1 VNFLSMTRKFL
12 DFISNLCYIFE
23 NFLTIHG
30 GYMKKISDS
39 TIRRMSKY
47 FRSLEQL
54 IDKRVETVSS
64 DTLAEMDGITSAQVR
79 KDLSFFGTFGKRG
92 FGYNTKALKKQI
104 ENILGL
110 YRTWNVTIVG
120 AGNIGRALTDYAEFK
135 KQGFI
140 IRLIMDKSP
149 EKIGQT
155 VQGLTIEDFNN
166 VKELVKDGQID
177 VAIIAVPADNAQSVA
192 DKLVDA
198 GIKAILNFAPRSLK
212 VPNDVLVKYE
222 NMAVEMEALSY
233 FLSNKK

>member
-1 VNFLSMTRKFL
+1 MNRKFL
-12 DFISNLCYIFE
+12 DFISNVYYIFE
-23 NFLTIHG
+23 NFLTISG
-30 GYMKKISDS
+30 GNMKKISDS

-110 YRTWNVTIVG
+110 YRTWNVAIVG

-135 KQGFI
+135 KQGFV
-140 IRLIMDKSP
+140 IRLIMDKSAD
-149 EKIGQT
+149 KIGQK
-155 VQGLTIEDFNN
+155 VHGLTIEDFSK
-166 VKELVKDGQID
+166 VKELIQKDQID
-177 VAIIAVPADNAQSVA
+177 VAIIAVPADSAQSVA
-192 DKLVDA
+192 DRLVEA
-198 GIKAILNFAPRSLK
+198 GVKAILNFAPRSLK

>member
-1 VNFLSMTRKFL
+1 
-12 DFISNLCYIFE
+12 
-23 NFLTIHG
+23 
-30 GYMKKISDS
+30 MKKISDS

-110 YRTWNVTIVG
+110 YRTWNVAIVG

-140 IRLIMDKSP
+140 IRFIMDKDSS
-149 EKIGQT
+149 KVGQQ
-155 VQGLTIEDFNN
+155 VHGLTIEDFNKVN
-166 VKELVKDGQID
+166 DLVKREQID
-177 VAIIAVPADNAQSVA
+177 IAIIAVPADSAQAVA
-192 DKLVDA
+192 DKLVGA
-198 GIKAILNFAPRSLK
+198 GVKAMLNFAPRSLK
-212 VPNDVLVKYE
+212 VPQDVTVKYE

>member
-1 VNFLSMTRKFL
+1 MTRKFL
-12 DFISNLCYIFE
+12 DFISILCYIFK
-23 NFLTIHG
+23 NFIAIHG

-54 IDKRVETVSS
+54 IDKQVETVSS

-110 YRTWNVTIVG
+110 YRTWNVAIVG
-120 AGNIGRALTDYAEFK
+120 VGNIGRALTDYAEFK

-140 IRLIMDKSP
+140 IRLIMDKSQ

-155 VQGLTIEDFNN
+155 VHGLTIEDFKN
-166 VKELVKDGQID
+166 VKELVQDGQID

-198 GIKAILNFAPRSLK
+198 GVKAILNFAPRSLK
-212 VPNDVLVKYE
+212 VPNNVLVKYE

>member
-1 VNFLSMTRKFL
+1 
-12 DFISNLCYIFE
+12 
-23 NFLTIHG
+23 
-30 GYMKKISDS
+30 MKKISDS

-54 IDKRVETVSS
+54 IDKQVETVSS

-110 YRTWNVTIVG
+110 YRTWNVAIVG

-140 IRLIMDKSP
+140 IRLIMDKSQ

-155 VQGLTIEDFNN
+155 VHGLTIEDFKN
-166 VKELVKDGQID
+166 VKELIQDGQID

-198 GIKAILNFAPRSLK
+198 GVKAILNFAPRSLK
-212 VPNDVLVKYE
+212 VPNNVLVKYE

>member
-1 VNFLSMTRKFL
+1 
-12 DFISNLCYIFE
+12 
-23 NFLTIHG
+23 
-30 GYMKKISDS
+30 
-39 TIRRMSKY
+39 MSKY

-54 IDKRVETVSS
+54 IEKRVDTVSS

-110 YRTWNVTIVG
+110 YRTWNVAIVG
-120 AGNIGRALTDYAEFK
+120 AGNIGRALTEYAEFK

-140 IRLIMDKSP
+140 IRLIMDKVP
-149 EKIGQT
+149 DKIGNR
-155 VQGLTIEDFNN
+155 VHGLMIEDFSK
-166 VKELVKDGQID
+166 VGDLVKNEQID
-177 VAIIAVPADNAQSVA
+177 IAIIAVPADNAQGVA
-192 DKLVDA
+192 DKLVAA
-198 GIKAILNFAPRSLK
+198 GVKAILNFAPRSLK
-212 VPNDVLVKYE
+212 VPAGVMIKYE

>member
-1 VNFLSMTRKFL
+1 
-12 DFISNLCYIFE
+12 
-23 NFLTIHG
+23 
-30 GYMKKISDS
+30 MKKISDS

-47 FRSLEQL
+47 YRSLEQL
-54 IDKRVETVSS
+54 IEKRVETVSS

-110 YRTWNVTIVG
+110 YRTWNVAIVG

-135 KQGFI
+135 KQGFV
-140 IRLIMDKSP
+140 IRLIMDRDKS
-149 EKIGQT
+149 KIGQQ
-155 VQGLTIEDFNN
+155 VRGLNVEDFNKVN
-166 VKELVKDGQID
+166 DLIKSEQID
-177 VAIIAVPADNAQSVA
+177 IAIIAVPADSAQSVA
-192 DKLVDA
+192 DKLVGA
-198 GIKAILNFAPRSLK
+198 GVNAILNFAPRSLK
-212 VPNDVLVKYE
+212 VPASVTVKYE